1 MIGAPGEPGSMP
13 TCNTCNAKVVRTDAF
28 CGACGEPVPGAK
40 PVVPIR
46 ASSPANLTAEREH
59 VSGAFSPPAPTGNA
73 AQAAVIVAISD
84 PEPPD
89 SEIREPNETA
99 VRERERSEPAPVV
112 PLQRRKD
119 ESTSIEQPA
128 APEEPLP
135 LVGTMG
141 REAEAPA
148 AETPAA
154 ETPAAE
160 TPAPER
166 GDTSLPNIPVRPAAP
181 PILASDLLREQMRP
195 SSPGETELRIGTLAL
210 CAIAGGVAV
219 WAGGTH
225 PLTLVS
231 LALFLCMAILAA
243 TPMSY
248 RVRAIGLVLLG
259 SAATG
264 VSLWQQQLSGIAPE
278 GAILAIATIL
288 LSGGLLFRAYY
299 RGAMWSR
306 AAVAVGVAALVAW
319 FIVSGGHQ
327 SLVALEAAWH
337 SWAPAITQM
346 ALGLLALLSLM
357 AFMDSSTRGGTHVW
371 AAALLFFYAVHIGLL
386 IGTQRWPL
394 TPGETMIEGSTIAA
408 LLAGAVGTIVA
419 GVALAQVFVV
429 LYQKKTS
436 RRRST

>member
-13 TCNTCNAKVVRTDAF
+13 TCKTCNAKVVRTDAF
-28 CGACGEPVPGAK
+28 CGACGDPVPGAK

-46 ASSPANLTAEREH
+46 ASSPANLPIEADH
-59 VSGAFSPPAPTGNA
+59 MSGAFSPPAPTGSA

-89 SEIREPNETA
+89 PELREPNETA

-128 APEEPLP
+128 VPEEPLP
-135 LVGTMG
+135 LVGTMR
-141 REAEAPA
+141 RE
-148 AETPAA
+148 AETPAT

-166 GDTSLPNIPVRPAAP
+166 GDTSLQNIPIRPAAP

-231 LALFLCMAILAA
+231 LALLLCMAILAA

-248 RVRAIGLVLLG
+248 RGRAIGLVLLG

-264 VSLWQQQLSGIAPE
+264 VSLWQQQLAGIASE

-327 SLVALEAAWH
+327 SLVALEGHWQ

-371 AAALLFFYAVHIGLL
+371 AAALLFFYAVHVGLL

-394 TPGETMIEGSTIAA
+394 TPGETTIEGSAIAA
-408 LLAGAVGTIVA
+408 LLAGAVGTMVA